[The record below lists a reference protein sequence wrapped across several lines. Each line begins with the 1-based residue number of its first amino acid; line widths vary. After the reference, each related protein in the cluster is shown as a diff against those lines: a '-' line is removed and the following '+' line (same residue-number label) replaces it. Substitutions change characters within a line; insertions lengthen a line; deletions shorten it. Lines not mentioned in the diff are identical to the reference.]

1 MASCKTLK
9 GGRKKGNGHKMNCGC
24 PICKNM
30 RKSKKRGGNEISNS
44 VEDAAIAD
52 AFVKDDAIVYD
63 NNKLIEMQGGK
74 RKHKISSK
82 KRGNGHK
89 MNCGCP
95 ICKNMRKSK
104 KHGGGDD
111 EDEKGDDDEDD
122 EAEIIEDE
130 DENASKSENASKVED
145 EDENEDKDEDEITKG
160 GKKSK
165 SKCGK
170 GGKGKKTK
178 RRSSRRKGKKS
189 KRRSHRRK

>member
-104 KHGGGDD
+104 KHGGTKDDNEDPDEDPD
-111 EDEKGDDDEDD
+111 EDEFIDNENADESADFFIEDAVAQDPYEDADEDQ
-122 EAEIIEDE
+122 
-130 DENASKSENASKVED
+130 N
-145 EDENEDKDEDEITKG
+145 G
-160 GKKSK
+160 GKKHRKK
-165 SKCGK
+165 SRR
-170 GGKGKKTK
+170 KGKKTK
-178 RRSSRRKGKKS
+178 RRSSRKSRKSKKS
-189 KRRSHRRK
+189 RRHRH